1 MCVNPQVSQA
11 HDLMNLSNILII
23 NLYIYVVHMIWV
35 GHDHLKCTVLCK
47 YTFANVAVENSS
59 ALKGNLLNGV

>member
-1 MCVNPQVSQA
+1 
-11 HDLMNLSNILII
+11 
-23 NLYIYVVHMIWV
+23 MIWV

-47 YTFANVAVENSS
+47 YTFANVAAENSS